1 MIAEIKQ
8 TNLSEQ
14 IGCREQILAFEEMMK
29 EHPDA
34 VEGNV
39 MPLKHS
45 FSPGIYMREVF
56 LPKGM
61 LLTGKIHRHEHPNV
75 LLKGKIEMV
84 TESGGVETMQAPQAM
99 ISPAGTKRVIHVL
112 EDVVWITF
120 HHNPNNET
128 DIDKLEKEIVV
139 DNYTELPEAEQCLSL
154 Q

>member
-1 MIAEIKQ
+1 MIAEVEQ
-8 TNLSEQ
+8 SNLSEQ
-14 IGCREQILAFEEMMK
+14 MDYREKILAFEELMK
-29 EHPDA
+29 KHPNA

-75 LLKGKIEMV
+75 LLQGKIEMV
-84 TESGGVETMQAPQAM
+84 TESGGIETMEAPQAM
-99 ISPAGTKRVIHVL
+99 ISPAGTKRVIYVL
-112 EDVVWITF
+112 ENCRWITF
-120 HHNPNNET
+120 HFNPNNET
-128 DIDKLEKEIVV
+128 DIDKLEREIVV
-139 DNYTELPEAEQCLSL
+139 DDYNELPEAEQCLSL